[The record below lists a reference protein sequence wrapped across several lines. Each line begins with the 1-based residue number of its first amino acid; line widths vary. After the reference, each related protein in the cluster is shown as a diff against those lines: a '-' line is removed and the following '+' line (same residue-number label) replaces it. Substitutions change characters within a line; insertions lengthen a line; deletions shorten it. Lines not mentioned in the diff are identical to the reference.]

1 MGASRFKIFS
11 LFIFKTTAGKMAI
24 AHNGNLTNAAKL
36 RHQLEEEGSIFHSS
50 SDTEVFMHLLAKSK
64 EGDMTDRILSVMPKV
79 TGAYSLVILSDS
91 HLYAVRDPFGFR
103 PLVIGK
109 KGGAT
114 VVASET
120 CALDLIDASYQREV
134 LPGEVVCIDKD
145 GGVRSEFLQARPK
158 NPSFCSF
165 EPIYFSRPDSI
176 VFSEKIYA
184 VRKKLGAQLAL
195 EFPAEGADLVIAV
208 PDSGVPMAMGYSQ
221 FSGIPHEIGLVR
233 NHYIGRTFIEPSQSI
248 RDFGVRLKLNPVRE
262 VIDGKKIVVVDDSI
276 VRGTTC
282 RKIIRMLRQAGAA
295 EIHMRVGSPP
305 ITHSCFF
312 GVDTPGRKDLL
323 AAQKDVAAIKEYIA
337 ADSLG
342 FLSIEGLK
350 KALADSNPSRF
361 CFACFSGKYPEAI
374 HKDISVEPTDL
385 KGPGLHA

>member
-1 MGASRFKIFS
+1 M
-11 LFIFKTTAGKMAI
+11 
-24 AHNGNLTNAAKL
+24 
-36 RHQLEEEGSIFHSS
+36 
-50 SDTEVFMHLLAKSK
+50 
-64 EGDMTDRILSVMPKV
+64 
-79 TGAYSLVILSDS
+79 
-91 HLYAVRDPFGFR
+91 RDPFGFR

-134 LPGEVVCIDKD
+134 SPGEVVCIDKD
-145 GGVRSEFLQARPK
+145 GGVRSEFLTGSPK

-184 VRKKLGAQLAL
+184 VRKKLGAQLAQ

-276 VRGTTC
+276 VRDHLSKNYSYASSGWSC
-282 RKIIRMLRQAGAA
+282 RDSHASWLSSYYPLLFFWRRYSRQKRPSSCSERCSSHQG
-295 EIHMRVGSPP
+295 I
-305 ITHSCFF
+305 HSC
-312 GVDTPGRKDLL
+312 R
-323 AAQKDVAAIKEYIA
+323 
-337 ADSLG
+337 
-342 FLSIEGLK
+342 
-350 KALADSNPSRF
+350 
-361 CFACFSGKYPEAI
+361 
-374 HKDISVEPTDL
+374 
-385 KGPGLHA
+385 